1 MAGTVGVNFAIGASC
16 SSTVASAFGTIS
28 SRVRGLRT
36 DLRGL
41 ETQSKAAN
49 RLSAAQ
55 VRLQD
60 TQARYAAAPSA
71 ELRTAVRTATREFS
85 NAQRAAKQYGVD
97 LTNLGSA
104 HEALTKRIQRT
115 QTALSRQQRLQ
126 ANQSKRKELQGEILG
141 TVGAVMAVA
150 APVKL
155 AIEYETDF
163 ADLKKVADFASKE
176 QEKKVQQDI
185 FATARRTGIN
195 ASGVTK
201 IAAAAAESG
210 VANDAQGNL
219 DQEKLKNFLNDA
231 AEMSVAFGISAEEA
245 GKRLSIFQSRLSEDG
260 MNLTAA
266 QTKELGDAMNYVG
279 SKMNAT
285 AADTSSVVARM
296 GAVGSMAGL
305 SAKSVAGL
313 AAALVST
320 SENKES
326 AGTAMKSFL
335 LTLSQGDAMT
345 KQQKEAFASIGIR
358 NVKALAEG
366 MKKGGPEAENT
377 VLTVLEAMKKMPESV
392 QAGLAKEI
400 FGTESLASLAPLI
413 NDTKKLAEAF
423 RLANSKEA
431 IGSQLREFETRSNTT
446 QGAIDRLKASTGI
459 LGITI
464 GSVLLPPLA
473 SAANVAVAVVKPVTA
488 LAERFPMVTKVIMLT
503 ALALVALKVGA
514 LAGTYAATM
523 FSDGWTIARGVLG
536 TVIPGMTTATTVTK
550 ALAVGTRVLGAALR
564 FAFGPVGLVIA
575 ALALGIGW
583 LWENCETFRTVITGL
598 WEDLK
603 SVPALIAEGFT
614 EAFGAMTTAVGEF
627 FESIPGFSTVSK
639 HVGSAFSGL
648 KSIVGL
654 GDEKT
659 STPTTSTAAPP
670 VSTQQKPL
678 AAAPGVT
685 AATPGVASAPATPG
699 GGGSSAKAGMPA
711 TTGTSGMAFN
721 LSFSING
728 VPDGDFAKR
737 VIDALKRR
745 QSDFE
750 SIISGIVNEQGRLTY
765 GG

>member
-55 VRLQD
+55 VRLQN

-85 NAQRAAKQYGVD
+85 NAQRAAKQYDVD
-97 LTNLGSA
+97 ITNLGSA
-104 HEALTKRIQRT
+104 HDALTSRIQRT
-115 QTALSRQQRLQ
+115 QAALSRQQRLQ
-126 ANQSKRKELQGEILG
+126 ANQNKRKELQGEMLG

-150 APVKL
+150 APLKL

-185 FATARRTGIN
+185 FDTARRTGIN

-320 SENKES
+320 SENKET

-377 VLTVLEAMKKMPESV
+377 ILTVLEAMKKMPESA

-431 IGSQLREFETRSNTT
+431 IGSQLREFKTRSTTT

-488 LAERFPMVTKVIMLT
+488 LTERFPMVTKVIMLT

-523 FSDGWTIARGVLG
+523 LSDGWTIAKGILNFFRPSVLL
-536 TVIPGMTTATTVTK
+536 TN
-550 ALAVGTRVLGAALR
+550 AALVR
-564 FAFGPVGLVIA
+564 QRTA
-575 ALALGIGW
+575 ALAAAAGTKI
-583 LWENCETFRTVITGL
+583 
-598 WEDLK
+598 
-603 SVPALIAEGFT
+603 
-614 EAFGAMTTAVGEF
+614 MAVG
-627 FESIPGFSTVSK
+627 SN
-639 HVGSAFSGL
+639 
-648 KSIVGL
+648 
-654 GDEKT
+654 
-659 STPTTSTAAPP
+659 
-670 VSTQQKPL
+670 L
-678 AAAPGVT
+678 AAAGQWILNAAFLGCPLTWIVGAVVALTAGMVYLYNTCEPVRAAFDSVFSYVGEKISWVVGKLKMAAEWLGILDETDSAADTTADTKSQAAPLKTASLEALNPATAMAGLPAAQQTAFPSAGSTAGSSSSTGAAAGGSVLQFSLSFPIHGVT
-685 AATPGVASAPATPG
+685 
-699 GGGSSAKAGMPA
+699 
-711 TTGTSGMAFN
+711 
-721 LSFSING
+721 
-728 VPDGDFAKR
+728 DGDFAKR
-737 VIDALKRR
+737 VIDALKHR